1 VSGVRGTLDAMAH
14 LDPDIVPPESVRP
27 LKRAEYDRLVA
38 MGVFGEERLELL
50 YGRLVA
56 MSPQGNEHVHSVR
69 RFNTILLPALLGRA
83 QIQIQGPVA
92 ASDESEPEPDV
103 AVLTLDDFLDD
114 HAHTA
119 YLIVEVAD
127 SSRKRD
133 LSLKPQLYAQMNV
146 PDYWVLDLVRR
157 ELIVH
162 RDPGGDRYR
171 EIRTFGPADSVAL
184 VHFSDVV
191 VRVADVLPPRR

>member
-1 VSGVRGTLDAMAH
+1 MIP
-14 LDPDIVPPESVRP
+14 LDPETVPPESLRP

-38 MGVFGEERLELL
+38 MGAFGEERLELL

-56 MSPQGNEHVHSVR
+56 MSPQGNEHVYSVR

-83 QIQIQGPVA
+83 QVQIQGPVA

-114 HAHTA
+114 HAHDA

-133 LSLKPQLYAQMNV
+133 LNLKSQLYAQMGIS
-146 PDYWVLDLVRR
+146 DYWVLDLVKR
-157 ELIVH
+157 ELVVH
-162 RDPGGDRYR
+162 RDPGSDRYR
-171 EIRTFGPADSVAL
+171 EIRTFGPGDSVAL
-184 VHFSDVV
+184 LAFPDVV
-191 VRVADVLPPRR
+191 VAVADVLPPQR

>member
-1 VSGVRGTLDAMAH
+1 MVPI
-14 LDPDIVPPESVRP
+14 DPEIVPPESLRP
-27 LKRAEYDRLVA
+27 LKRAEYDRLGA

-56 MSPQGNEHVHSVR
+56 MSPQGTAHVYSVR
-69 RFNTILLPALLGRA
+69 RLNTILLPLLLGRA
-83 QIQIQGPVA
+83 QVQIQGPVA

-103 AVLTLDDFLDD
+103 AVLGLGDFLDD
-114 HAHTA
+114 HASAAH
-119 YLIVEVAD
+119 LIVEVAD

-133 LSLKPQLYAQMNV
+133 LSLKPQLYAQMDV

-162 RDPGGDRYR
+162 RDPAGDRYR
-171 EIRTFGPADSVAL
+171 EIRTFGPTDSVAL
-184 VHFSDVV
+184 LEFPDVV
-191 VRVADVLPPRR
+191 VRVADVLPPQR

>member
-1 VSGVRGTLDAMAH
+1 MIA
-14 LDPDIVPPESVRP
+14 LDPEAVPLESQRP

-56 MSPQGNEHVHSVR
+56 MSPQGNEHVYSVR
-69 RFNTILLPALLGRA
+69 RFTMILAPALVGRA
-83 QIQIQGPVA
+83 QVQIQGPVA

-103 AVLTLDDFLDD
+103 AVLSLDDFLDD
-114 HAHTA
+114 HAHAA

-133 LSLKPQLYAQMNV
+133 LHVKSQLYAQMGV

-157 ELIVH
+157 ELVVH

-171 EIRTFGPADSVAL
+171 EIRTFGPADSVAVL
-184 VHFSDVV
+184 QFPDVI
-191 VRVADVLPPRR
+191 VRVADVLPPAR

>member
-1 VSGVRGTLDAMAH
+1 MSPLDLETM
-14 LDPDIVPPESVRP
+14 LPESLRP

-38 MGVFGEERLELL
+38 MGMFDEERLELL
-50 YGRLVA
+50 HGRLVA
-56 MSPQGNEHVHSVR
+56 MSPQGNEHVYSVR
-69 RFNTILLPALLGRA
+69 RLTMILTPALLGRA
-83 QIQIQGPVA
+83 QVQILGPVA

-103 AVLTLDDFLDD
+103 AVLTLDDFLED

-133 LSLKPQLYAQMNV
+133 LNLKPQLYAEMGV
-146 PDYWVLDLVRR
+146 PDYWVLDLAKR
-157 ELIVH
+157 ELVVH

-171 EIRTFGPADSVAL
+171 EIRTFGPGDSVAL
-184 VHFSDVV
+184 LQLPDVV
-191 VRVADVLPPRR
+191 VRVADVLPPER